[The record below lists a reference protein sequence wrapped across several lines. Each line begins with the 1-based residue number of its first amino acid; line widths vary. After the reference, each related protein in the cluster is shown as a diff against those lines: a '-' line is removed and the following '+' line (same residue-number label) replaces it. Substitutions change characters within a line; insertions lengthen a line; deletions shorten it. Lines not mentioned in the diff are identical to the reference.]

1 MRDQHTDEMWSTYQI
16 VYAPYFGEVI
26 GALPHKASSGVVCG
40 RHLSVVGILSACD
53 KADERYGRPP
63 EGLQQV
69 RVHWTNVSVF
79 AVDLGVQGSN
89 SRQEIFSHVDPIV
102 SPLAG
107 LWRHLFSEHAEG
119 WPNPEGWIR
128 HASNPKRGGISKPNY
143 VLDPNRH
150 MTTCDVS
157 FQTPPHLQLLPL
169 ASLVSFLRLCLDL
182 RCPLVSSGEHVV
194 HLRCLPWRNGYR
206 ASTSVPRSGRPSP
219 SSGAEW

>member
-1 MRDQHTDEMWSTYQI
+1 MRDQHINEMWSTYQI

-26 GALPHKASSGVVCG
+26 GALPHKASSAVVCG
-40 RHLSVVGILSACD
+40 RQLSVVGILSACD

-128 HASNPKRGGISKPNY
+128 HASNPNAEGYPNQ
-143 VLDPNRH
+143 
-150 MTTCDVS
+150 TTRPEPARDNIRDVS
-157 FQTPPHLQLLPL
+157 FHTPPHLQLLPL

-182 RCPLVSSGEHVV
+182 CSPLVSSGEHVV